1 VHRYILKLKEGQTC
15 FFFRFNDWWL
25 KDIFIIEVVNH
36 HCCDPL
42 ILESLKAG
50 TKAGGEFSLSLMKNS
65 ILLCYAI
72 LFYLS
77 IIEMNLRTDVLSQR
91 EIPIKKASQS

>member
-1 VHRYILKLKEGQTC
+1 
-15 FFFRFNDWWL
+15 L

-50 TKAGGEFSLSLMKNS
+50 TKAGG
-65 ILLCYAI
+65 
-72 LFYLS
+72 
-77 IIEMNLRTDVLSQR
+77 NLACLW
-91 EIPIKKASQS
+91 

>member
-1 VHRYILKLKEGQTC
+1 ME
-15 FFFRFNDWWL
+15 
-25 KDIFIIEVVNH
+25 
-36 HCCDPL
+36 
-42 ILESLKAG
+42 
-50 TKAGGEFSLSLMKNS
+50 NS

-91 EIPIKKASQS
+91 DIPIKKHPYREIGMLSVLQKVLSLFIEF

>member
-1 VHRYILKLKEGQTC
+1 M

-25 KDIFIIEVVNH
+25 KDIFIIELVNH

-50 TKAGGEFSLSLMKNS
+50 TKAGG
-65 ILLCYAI
+65 
-72 LFYLS
+72 
-77 IIEMNLRTDVLSQR
+77 NLACL
-91 EIPIKKASQS
+91 

>member
-1 VHRYILKLKEGQTC
+1 LPLQITTATNKAQLIVRPIFSFSASIYFENKRRADM

-36 HCCDPL
+36 HCCGPL

-50 TKAGGEFSLSLMKNS
+50 TKAGG
-65 ILLCYAI
+65 
-72 LFYLS
+72 
-77 IIEMNLRTDVLSQR
+77 NLACL
-91 EIPIKKASQS
+91 